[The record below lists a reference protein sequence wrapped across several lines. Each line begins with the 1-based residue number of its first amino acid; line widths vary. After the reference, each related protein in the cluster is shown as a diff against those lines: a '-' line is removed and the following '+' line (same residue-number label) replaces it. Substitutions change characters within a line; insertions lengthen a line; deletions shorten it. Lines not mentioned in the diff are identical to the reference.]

1 MARSAVVPIRV
12 SPEERLLLYGAAKR
26 LHVSLSEFVR
36 RAALKLRMPPA
47 AAPEVNRETYRELCR
62 IGNNVNQLMRAVN
75 EGRVGQVDPIL
86 LGELRDLIK
95 EVGLQCLGLGC
106 VGMGEEPR

>member
-12 SPEERLLLYGAAKR
+12 SPEERTQLYDAAKR
-26 LHVSLSEFVR
+26 LSVSLSEFVR

-62 IGNNVNQLMRAVN
+62 IGNNVNQLMRAIN
-75 EGRVGQVDPIL
+75 EGRAAGVDPKML
-86 LGELRDLIK
+86 EELRALVK
-95 EVGLQCLGLGC
+95 AVGLQC
-106 VGMGEEPR
+106 VGVSPCGAS